1 MWLIDVSQS
10 VEPTHPHGLEFLFRD
25 CRNVSTVHRRTPPA
39 FSTVCTLDYF
49 TVSLLLSLQFFQ
61 KRGVSEAM
69 STYDL
74 FNTVTGLNI
83 PVGAEDEFLAEVML
97 WTKLHS
103 GPSRAEVAAAA
114 SSR

>member
-25 CRNVSTVHRRTPPA
+25 CRNVSTVNPSPLCWIRKFKPDSRFHSFLFNR
-39 FSTVCTLDYF
+39 
-49 TVSLLLSLQFFQ
+49 LSLQFFQ

-74 FNTVTGLNI
+74 FNAVTGLNI
-83 PVGAEDEFLAEVML
+83 AVGAEDEAEFMAEVTQML
-97 WTKLHS
+97 QVDD
-103 GPSRAEVAAAA
+103 PPVIRVV
-114 SSR
+114 